1 MSTYK
6 MVQVV
11 GTSSRSCDDAIQSAI
26 RDAAS
31 TLRHLTWFEVEE
43 TRGRIE
49 NGKVVEYQVKL
60 QLGFRVESGAP

>member
-6 MVQVV
+6 MVHVV
-11 GTSSRSCDDAIQSAI
+11 GTSTKSSDDAIQSAI

-31 TLRHLTWFEVEE
+31 TVRNLTWFEVQES
-43 TRGRIE
+43 RGRIE

-60 QLGFRVESGAP
+60 QLGFRVESA